1 MANKSFSPLTLSIL
15 LFLFIQIL
23 ICIDLCDAV
32 VPANETFKFVN
43 EGELGQYISEYFG
56 DYRALSTFTSP
67 FQLCF
72 YNQTPTAFTLA
83 LRMGLRRT
91 ESLMRWVWE
100 ANRGNPVD
108 ENATLT
114 FGTDGNLVLARS
126 DGQVAWQTS
135 TANKG
140 VVGLK
145 VLPNGNMVLHDSKG
159 RFLWQSFHS
168 PTDTLLVGQSLKVG
182 AVTKLVSRASADEN
196 VNGPYSLVMEP
207 KGVHLY
213 YKPPNSPNPIRYN
226 SIALFTN
233 LNKGQTLQNV
243 TFEFENEY
251 DAGFSFLLNLKYGV
265 SNLPGANT
273 ILNRIKYNTTLSFLR
288 LEIDGNLRIYTYNNK
303 VDYGAWEVTFTLFLK
318 APPPLFQVT
327 KAELASQSS
336 ECQLPKKCGNFGLCE
351 DSQCVGCPSNGKPVL
366 AWSTNCAP
374 PKLKSCAQK
383 DFHYNKLAGVDHY
396 MIKYTSGDGPVKD
409 NACGVKCTGDCKC
422 LAYFYN
428 QDTSRCWLAYDL
440 STLTRV
446 VNATHLAYIKVPN

>member
-1 MANKSFSPLTLSIL
+1 MASFSPLTLSI
-15 LFLFIQIL
+15 FFFFIQI
-23 ICIDLCDAV
+23 ICINLSHAV
-32 VPANETFKFVN
+32 VPANETFKYVN
-43 EGELGQYISEYFG
+43 QGELGQYISEYFG
-56 DYRALSTFTSP
+56 DYRPLDPFTSP

-126 DGQVAWQTS
+126 NGQVAWQTA

-145 VLPNGNMVLHDSKG
+145 ILANGNMVLYDSKG
-159 RFLWQSFHS
+159 KFLWQSFDT
-168 PTDTLLVGQSLKVG
+168 PTDTLLVGQTLKVG
-182 AVTKLVSRASADEN
+182 GATTKLVSRASADEN

-207 KGVHLY
+207 KGLHLY
-213 YKPPNSPNPIRYN
+213 YKPTKSPKLIRYY
-226 SIALFTN
+226 SILTN
-233 LNKGQTLQNV
+233 LKKGESLQNV
-243 TFEFENEY
+243 TFEFENEN
-251 DAGFSFLLNLKYGV
+251 DQGFAFLLNLIYGI
-265 SNLPGANT
+265 SNSTGDRT

-288 LEIDGNLRIYTYNNK
+288 LEIDGNLRIYTYNDK

-327 KAELASQSS
+327 KAELASESS

-351 DSQCVGCPSNGKPVL
+351 DSQCVGCPSSSTGPVL
-366 AWSTNCAP
+366 AWSKNCEQ

-409 NACGVKCTGDCKC
+409 NDCGAKCTGDCKC
-422 LAYFYN
+422 LGYFYN

>member
-1 MANKSFSPLTLSIL
+1 MAYFSPLTLTIL
-15 LFLFIQIL
+15 LVFIQS
-23 ICIDLCDAV
+23 IDFCHTL

-56 DYRALSTFTSP
+56 DYRPLDPFTSP

-114 FGTDGNLVLARS
+114 FGPDGNLVLARS
-126 DGQVAWQTS
+126 NGQVAWQTS

-145 VLPNGNMVLHDSKG
+145 ILPNGNMVLYDSKG
-159 RFLWQSFHS
+159 KFLWQSFDT
-168 PTDTLLVGQSLKVG
+168 PTDTLLVGQSLKMG
-182 AVTKLVSRASADEN
+182 ATTKLVSRASPDEN

-207 KGVHLY
+207 KGLYLY
-213 YKPPNSPNPIRYN
+213 YKPTTSPKPIRYY
-226 SIALFTN
+226 SFSLFTK
-233 LNKGQTLQNV
+233 LNKNESLQNV
-243 TFEFENEY
+243 TFEFENEN
-251 DAGFSFLLNLKYGV
+251 DQGFAFLLSLKYGILN
-265 SNLPGANT
+265 SLGGAS

-288 LEIDGNLRIYTYNNK
+288 LEIDGNVKIYTYNDK
-303 VDYGAWEVTFTLFLK
+303 VDYGAWEVTYTLFLK
-318 APPPLFQVT
+318 APPPLFQVS
-327 KAELASQSS
+327 LAATESESS

-351 DSQCVGCPSNGKPVL
+351 ESQCVGCPSSDGPVL
-366 AWSTNCAP
+366 AWSKTCEP
-374 PKLKSCAQK
+374 PKLSSCGPK
-383 DFHYNKLAGVDHY
+383 DFYYNKLAGVDHY
-396 MIKYTSGDGPVKD
+396 MMKYTSGDGPVKD
-409 NACGVKCTGDCKC
+409 GDCGVKCTGDCKC
-422 LAYFYN
+422 LGYFYN
-428 QDTSRCWLAYDL
+428 QDTSRCWIAYDL

-446 VNATHLAYIKVPN
+446 VNATHLAYIKVPNK